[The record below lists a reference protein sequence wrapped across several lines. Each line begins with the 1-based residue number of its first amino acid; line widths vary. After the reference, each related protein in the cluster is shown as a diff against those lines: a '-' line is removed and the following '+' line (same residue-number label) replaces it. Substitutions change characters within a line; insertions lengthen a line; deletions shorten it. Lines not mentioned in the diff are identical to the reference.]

1 MPRNSAKVAERQSRV
16 WTSADAEK
24 FEQQAAEFTAKV
36 TVSPDAALAYLKKL
50 GILTPTGKL
59 SKKYGG

>member
-1 MPRNSAKVAERQSRV
+1 MPKSGTKLIDRQSRV
-16 WTSADAEK
+16 WTSADAK
-24 FEQQAAEFTAKV
+24 IFEQRAAEFTAKV
-36 TVSPDAALAYLKKL
+36 TVSPEAALAYLKEL